1 MLMTIY
7 EFFLHIHII
16 TCIFIFIIEMVY
28 VLLDFTK
35 KKHECKGFLEYV
47 ANACGHWFSM
57 KGAHG
62 LQALISSCTCNYSLI
77 KGKHAQFDYLCLYTC
92 VVCG

>member
-1 MLMTIY
+1 MNFFYIY
-7 EFFLHIHII
+7 ILSLVFLFLSLKWYMYCLI
-16 TCIFIFIIEMVY
+16 
-28 VLLDFTK
+28 LPK

-47 ANACGHWFSM
+47 ANACGPWFSM
-57 KGAHG
+57 KGAPHG